1 MKTTT
6 RSGSANLKDIST
18 RQKRGKNDRKHNGA
32 KSEPAEFPRFQA
44 PTGIMDQFNLNV
56 PEDFPECSLAPR
68 SAMNI
73 VNSEAWTDASPMLN
87 LSSFVTTF
95 HEPEEAEVAK
105 ANIMKNYIDH
115 DMYPQV
121 FAMETKMVKLLHGLW
136 NGPKD
141 VDVYGTATVGSSEAC
156 MLAGLAHKWNW
167 RKARQ
172 KAKKDATKP
181 NMVTGGNVQIV
192 WKKFLKYFDVEPR
205 IAPLEPGN
213 YRLTTKHLDKLVDEN
228 TTCVVAIA
236 GQTFTGEDD
245 DFQEIHDWLDAY
257 ETRTGINVPMHI
269 DGASGGF
276 VNPFLYPDY
285 KWDFR
290 LPRVQSINASGHKYG
305 LVPPGLGW
313 VVFKER
319 KVFNEDL
326 IFYVNYL
333 GGEMPTATLNFSRNA
348 FQIAVQYY
356 LFLRLGREGYVS
368 IMRHAVTNAERLR
381 EKLVE
386 SGYFEIMNKTQR
398 IPVVALTLK
407 SKFKNFNEF
416 DVSARVRQRG
426 WVLSAY
432 SMPPNA
438 ESVRSLRV
446 VVRPHLNSNVIDM
459 LANDIIKACQFL
471 KANGGNMKPPK
482 LHAADHATPTKC

>member
-1 MKTTT
+1 MKTATP
-6 RSGSANLKDIST
+6 SGSANLKDIST

-32 KSEPAEFPRFQA
+32 KSKPAEFPRFQV

-68 SAMNI
+68 SAQNI

-121 FAMETKMVKLLHGLW
+121 FAMETKMVKWLHGLW

-141 VDVYGTATVGSSEAC
+141 AEPYGTATVGSSEAC

-172 KAKKDATKP
+172 KAKKDASKP

-192 WKKFLKYFDVEPR
+192 WKKFLRYFDVEPR
-205 IAPLEPGN
+205 VAPLEPGN

-245 DFQEIHDWLDAY
+245 DFEEIHDWLDQY
-257 ETRTGINVPMHI
+257 EKRTGINIPMHI

-356 LFLRLGREGYVS
+356 LFLRLGREGYTS

-407 SKFKNFNEF
+407 PKFKNFNEF

-446 VVRPHLNSNVIDM
+446 VVRPHLNTTVIDM

-471 KANGGNMKPPK
+471 KANGGNVKPPK
-482 LHAADHATPTKC
+482 LHAAHRSTPTKC

>member
-1 MKTTT
+1 
-6 RSGSANLKDIST
+6 
-18 RQKRGKNDRKHNGA
+18 
-32 KSEPAEFPRFQA
+32 
-44 PTGIMDQFNLNV
+44 MDQFNLEV
-56 PEDFPECSLAPR
+56 PEDFPEFTLNPR
-68 SAMNI
+68 SAQNL
-73 VNSEAWTDASPMLN
+73 VNSETLTDASPMQN
-87 LSSFVTTF
+87 LSSFLTTF
-95 HEPEEAEVAK
+95 TEPEEVEVAR

-121 FAMETKMVKLLHGLW
+121 FAMETKMVKWLHGLW
-136 NGPKD
+136 NGPKN
-141 VDVYGTATVGSSEAC
+141 VESYGTATVGSSEAC
-156 MLAGLAHKWNW
+156 MLGGLAHKWNW
-167 RKARQ
+167 RQAREKAG
-172 KAKKDATKP
+172 KDASKP
-181 NMVTGGNVQIV
+181 NMVTGGNVQVV
-192 WKKFLKYFDVEPR
+192 WKKFLRYFDVEPR

-228 TTCVVAIA
+228 TICVVAIA

-245 DFQEIHDWLDAY
+245 DFEEIQDWLDAY
-257 ETRTGINVPMHI
+257 EKRTGINIPMHI
-269 DGASGGF
+269 DAASGGF

-290 LPRVQSINASGHKYG
+290 LPRVKSISASGHKYG
-305 LVPPGLGW
+305 LTPPGLGW
-313 VVFKER
+313 VIFRER
-319 KVFNEDL
+319 SVFNEDL
-326 IFYVNYL
+326 VFYVNYL
-333 GGEMPTATLNFSRNA
+333 GGEQPTATLNFSRNA

-356 LFLRLGREGYVS
+356 LFLRLGREGYTS

-407 SKFKNFNEF
+407 PQYKNFTEF
-416 DVSARVRQRG
+416 DVSAKVRERG

-446 VVRPHLNSNVIDM
+446 VVRPHLNTDVIDI

-471 KANGGNMKPPK
+471 EANGGNVKPPK
-482 LHAADHATPTKC
+482 LHAAHQSTPTKC

>member
-1 MKTTT
+1 
-6 RSGSANLKDIST
+6 
-18 RQKRGKNDRKHNGA
+18 
-32 KSEPAEFPRFQA
+32 
-44 PTGIMDQFNLNV
+44 MDQFNLEV
-56 PEDFPECSLAPR
+56 PEDFPEFTLNPR
-68 SAMNI
+68 SAMNL
-73 VNSEAWTDASPMLN
+73 VNSETLTDANPMQN

-95 HEPEEAEVAK
+95 SEPEEVEVAK

-121 FAMETKMVKLLHGLW
+121 FAMETKMVKWLHGLW
-136 NGPKD
+136 NGPKN
-141 VDVYGTATVGSSEAC
+141 VEIYGTATVGSSEAC
-156 MLAGLAHKWNW
+156 MLGGLAHKWNW
-167 RKARQ
+167 RQARQ
-172 KAKKDATKP
+172 KVGKDASKP

-192 WKKFLKYFDVEPR
+192 WKKFLRYFDVEPR

-213 YRLTTKHLDKLVDEN
+213 YVLTTKHLDKLVDEN
-228 TTCVVAIA
+228 TICVVAIA

-245 DFQEIHDWLDAY
+245 DFEEIQDWLDAY
-257 ETRTGINVPMHI
+257 EKRTGINIPMHI
-269 DGASGGF
+269 DAASGGF

-290 LPRVQSINASGHKYG
+290 LPRVKSISASGHKYG
-305 LVPPGLGW
+305 LTPPGLGW
-313 VVFKER
+313 VIFRER
-319 KVFNEDL
+319 SVFNEDL
-326 IFYVNYL
+326 VFYVNYL
-333 GGEMPTATLNFSRNA
+333 GGEQPTATLNFSRNA

-356 LFLRLGREGYVS
+356 LFLRLGREGYTS

-381 EKLVE
+381 EKLVK

-407 SKFKNFNEF
+407 PQFKNFTEF
-416 DVSARVRQRG
+416 DVSAQVRRRG

-446 VVRPHLNSNVIDM
+446 VVRPHLNTDVVDI

-471 KANGGNMKPPK
+471 EANGGNVKPPK
-482 LHAADHATPTKC
+482 LHPAHQSTPTKC